1 MALFNRIIQAGSGLI
16 LTLGLAAQAAAESPF
31 IQFTLEGDGIAKH
44 TATFDVTG
52 WSGTQYGVTGAS
64 ALKGAVSREGRRYSQ
79 VSLELRGDK
88 PYLVLGVFED
98 GKPTEG
104 PGSNSL
110 AMRSKPG
117 DGVGAF
123 LKVEP
128 KLSEPKHATGAFSGV
143 LVVTNRKSKPAAER
157 TYQLTNGRYS
167 FTAEKK

>member
-1 MALFNRIIQAGSGLI
+1 MVFLRRCIHFVAGAALA
-16 LTLGLAAQAAAESPF
+16 LGLVSQAAAENPF
-31 IQFTLEGDGIAKH
+31 IQFTLEGPGIAKH

-52 WSGTQYGVTGAS
+52 WTGTQYSVTGAS

-79 VSLELRGDK
+79 VSLELRGDT
-88 PYLVLGVFED
+88 PYLVMGLFED

-104 PGSNSL
+104 SGSNSL
-110 AMRSKPG
+110 AMRSKAG
-117 DGVGAF
+117 DGVEAF

-128 KLSEPKHATGAFSGV
+128 KISEPKHATGIFTGV